1 VQRAWQERKNV
12 TPPEERPATQT
23 LLTVLGLLQQDG
35 MVQNRTVEN
44 INRNGRIVGERDSY
58 PPGKN
63 HTADTSKTRSRSI
76 RGKMS
81 KLWHHYQA
89 GGWAMWIILFWLV
102 CSIIAER
109 AVYLYGASINKE
121 VFLATMQKCILAGDV
136 AKAVKMASAAN
147 APLAR
152 IVQSGLVK
160 VNRPDEE
167 VQAAMDEAA
176 LREMPKI
183 NRRTGYLALFANLAM
198 LSGLF
203 GTIVGLIKAF
213 GAVGG
218 ESVDPSQKAR
228 ILAEGIAEAMNCT
241 AFGLLSAIVALVGF
255 AFLNGKTQAL
265 EDDINEASVQV
276 LNLVVANRQKVSLQ
290 GLEQAAA

>member
-1 VQRAWQERKNV
+1 
-12 TPPEERPATQT
+12 
-23 LLTVLGLLQQDG
+23 
-35 MVQNRTVEN
+35 
-44 INRNGRIVGERDSY
+44 
-58 PPGKN
+58 
-63 HTADTSKTRSRSI
+63 
-76 RGKMS
+76 
-81 KLWHHYQA
+81 
-89 GGWAMWIILFWLV
+89 MWIILFWLI
-102 CSIIAER
+102 CSITIIAER

-176 LREMPKI
+176 LREMPRI

-228 ILAEGIAEAMNCT
+228 ILAEGISEAMNCT
-241 AFGLLSAIVALVGF
+241 AFGLISAIVALMGF

-290 GLEQAAA
+290 GLEQAA

>member
-1 VQRAWQERKNV
+1 MRRIQMA
-12 TPPEERPATQT
+12 
-23 LLTVLGLLQQDG
+23 G
-35 MVQNRTVEN
+35 MWKHFN
-44 INRNGRIVGERDSY
+44 D
-58 PPGKN
+58 
-63 HTADTSKTRSRSI
+63 
-76 RGKMS
+76 
-81 KLWHHYQA
+81 
-89 GGWAMWIILFWLV
+89 GGWGMYPIVLW
-102 CSIIAER
+102 SIITIGVIVER
-109 AVYLYGASINKE
+109 ALYLFGSSINKE

-167 VQAAMDEAA
+167 VQAAMDEGA

-183 NRRTGYLALFANLAM
+183 NKRTGFLALFANLAM

-228 ILAEGIAEAMNCT
+228 ILAEGISEAMNCT
-241 AFGLLSAIVALVGF
+241 AFGLISAITALVGF
-255 AFLNGKTQAL
+255 AVLNGKTQTL
-265 EDDINEASVQV
+265 EDDINEASVRV
-276 LNLVVANRQKVSLQ
+276 LNLVVANRQKVNLQ
-290 GLEQAAA
+290 GLEAAE